1 MMISTEVKCAVIV
14 YNKLLYTIALIA
26 ALKISAKSAP
36 ECPFESGG
44 GAKAIWAMPKCLLR

>member
-44 GAKAIWAMPKCLLR
+44 GAKAIWAMPKCP